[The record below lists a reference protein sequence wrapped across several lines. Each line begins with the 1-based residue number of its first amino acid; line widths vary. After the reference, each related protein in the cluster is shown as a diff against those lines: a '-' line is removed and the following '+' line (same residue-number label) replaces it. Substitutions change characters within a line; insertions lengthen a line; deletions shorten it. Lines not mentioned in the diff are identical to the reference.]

1 MTLCLTAITLMYRTC
16 GMSLSYKTWEI
27 FTTCKFCCTW
37 IMHIYFYIEYC
48 IVILLKSNMLKLYL
62 RSVWGNRKYIC
73 YPRYVVTDVL
83 LLADVLE
90 QYRDMCWKR
99 MGLEALAYISLP
111 SLTFDA
117 CLKLTRKKLE
127 IVKDI
132 DMLQMIETGIRGWF
146 WMNIRMGFQ
155 HLKFNWLFDCGEIAV

>member
-1 MTLCLTAITLMYRTC
+1 VA
-16 GMSLSYKTWEI
+16 
-27 FTTCKFCCTW
+27 
-37 IMHIYFYIEYC
+37 
-48 IVILLKSNMLKLYL
+48 
-62 RSVWGNRKYIC
+62 
-73 YPRYVVTDVL
+73 TDVL

-99 MGLEALAYISLP
+99 MGLEALTYISLP

-146 WMNIRMGFQ
+146 SMIIQMS
-155 HLKFNWLFDCGEIAV
+155 FNF